1 MILWPF
7 SPSLQELQEGTCYLE
22 SPHQSST
29 SPTSPVDRRPKRLL
43 RVVGEPGEPDGAW
56 ACTCRAWGIGK
67 LEAEVEPIFIRLRFR
82 SRVLVQVGVNLVC
95 QHGENIWENPFVN
108 MFQSGKRTILNHINQ
123 FFQTL
128 WHVCR
133 VQTYYSQPLDL
144 ILPQKE
150 WQTRCWCWIC
160 R

>member
-1 MILWPF
+1 MAIFTIPPGASRRNLLLGIATSEF
-7 SPSLQELQEGTCYLE
+7 HKS
-22 SPHQSST
+22 HQSRGST
-29 SPTSPVDRRPKRLL
+29 SQAFAARGWGAR
-43 RVVGEPGEPDGAW
+43 GAW